1 MSLQQI
7 ANGIFQGS
15 VYALFAV
22 GYTLIFGVLD
32 ILNLAHQA
40 IFMLGAFIAFW
51 MLTEAGISIYL
62 AFPLAMIVCGLL
74 GIALDKIAF
83 APLRKRRDTH
93 FSAMITS
100 IAVATMLQALAQGY
114 WGSNDQRFPFGSY
127 PDGIYIFGDVY
138 ILQLQIIILVVSLTL
153 MIGLT
158 MMLKHLQIGKAIRAV
173 AENQRTARLLGI
185 NVERVISQTFFISSA
200 LGGAA
205 GTLYGL
211 LFSFSPTVG
220 NNLELKGLSVIIL
233 GGMGS
238 IVGAVIG
245 GFLLGLIEV
254 TTISLTDSS
263 SYRDAVAFSL
273 LFLILLA
280 RPQGLLGRKRARE
293 A

>member
-1 MSLQQI
+1 MSLQQF

-51 MLTEAGISIYL
+51 LLTEAGISIYL
-62 AFPLAMIVCGLL
+62 AFPLAMIACGLI

-93 FSAMITS
+93 FSAMISS

-114 WGSNDQRFPFGSY
+114 WGSSDQRFPFGSY

-138 ILQLQIIILVVSLTL
+138 ILQLQIIILVVSLVL

-158 MMLKHLQIGKAIRAV
+158 MMLKYLQIGKAIRAV
-173 AENQRTARLLGI
+173 AESQRTARLLGI

-205 GTLYGL
+205 GILYGL

-254 TTISLTDSS
+254 ATISMTDSS
-263 SYRDAVAFSL
+263 SYRDAVAFTL

>member
-1 MSLQQI
+1 MDQQI
-7 ANGIFQGS
+7 ANGVFQGS

-22 GYTLIFGVLD
+22 GYTLVFGVLD

-40 IFMLGAFIAFW
+40 IFMLGAFFAYW
-51 MLTEAGISIYL
+51 LLTEAGVSIYL
-62 AFPLAMIVCGLL
+62 AFPLAMIGCGLI
-74 GIALDKIAF
+74 GIMLDKIAF
-83 APLRKRRDTH
+83 APLRRRRDTH

-114 WGSNDQRFPFGSY
+114 WGSSDRRFPFGSY

-138 ILQLQIIILVVSLTL
+138 ILQLQIIILVVSLAL

-158 MMLKHLQIGKAIRAV
+158 LLLRFARAGKAIRAV
-173 AENQRTARLLGI
+173 AENARTAKLLGI
-185 NVERVISQTFFISSA
+185 DVERVISQTFFISSA

-205 GTLYGL
+205 GVLYGL
-211 LFSFSPTVG
+211 LFSFSPTAG
-220 NNLELKGLSVIIL
+220 QNLELKGLAVIIL

-238 IVGAVIG
+238 IAGAVIG
-245 GFLLGLIEV
+245 GFLLGLVEV
-254 TTISLTDSS
+254 MSVSLTDSS

-280 RPQGLLGRKRARE
+280 RPRGLLGRKRARE

>member
-1 MSLQQI
+1 MSLQQF

-40 IFMLGAFIAFW
+40 IFTLGAFIAFW
-51 MLTEAGISIYL
+51 LLTEAGISIYL
-62 AFPLAMIVCGLL
+62 AFPLAMIACGLI

-114 WGSNDQRFPFGSY
+114 WGSSDQRFPFGSY

-138 ILQLQIIILVVSLTL
+138 ILQLQIIILVVSLVL

-158 MMLKHLQIGKAIRAV
+158 MMLKYLPIGKAIRAV
-173 AENQRTARLLGI
+173 AESQRTARLLGI

-205 GTLYGL
+205 GILYGL

-254 TTISLTDSS
+254 ATISMTDSS
-263 SYRDAVAFSL
+263 SYRDAVAFTL